1 MNMMELL
8 RNHSV
13 FWSKLGFCYDPP
25 RLGKDGKPIVFFDN
39 WKQVKKYH
47 RDFYNAGIR
56 FHTSILFTGWTG
68 VNQYDYELTD
78 KVLNTIFSCGENLL
92 YIPRIKLNVPLEWER
107 ENPEEL
113 CVYYCGPREKEAIRA
128 LVGTPKHDLLGYQ
141 SPRGYYT
148 AGGWQD
154 DRPNVGGVIGNQ
166 SFSSQK
172 WLRDAGEALRR
183 LIRRIED
190 GPYGNR
196 VPAYHIAYGASGESC
211 LWGRC
216 NVHDNADYGITNRKA
231 FFDWGMKKYGS
242 LEALREAW
250 HQPFLARENAEVPP
264 PSRKEGAIRNMNEF
278 MRSAPEDRICTDY
291 DLFMSDV
298 NMDAME
304 HFGKIVKKETNGK
317 PVGAFYGYF
326 LEVARSTYTGYN
338 GIERFMKSPWVDFI
352 AAPKREGGGEMSVA
366 QSINR
371 SKLWMDEL
379 DNRTFLANGVG
390 IEYKSSGLDETKAIM
405 WREAAKNLSHGSSF
419 WWMDLGGGWYD
430 SPDLLAEIARIEKT
444 SAKIRGRKR
453 ESISEVLL
461 VADEEAFHYHKTS
474 YYLHR
479 RLFAD
484 VIDSMN
490 RVGAPYDLYRMNDLE
505 TLDLTPY
512 KLILFLNPFRVQSG
526 QWKRIS
532 ARFPENV
539 TLLWNYAPGMILDD
553 VCKAENI
560 GIFTGFEVAERA
572 DNPYLPLKTAG
583 ALQGTSDLVWAP
595 HIADDVCPVADN
607 CPVFEI
613 TGPAAV
619 KPLAFYENGGIAAGE
634 MTREKQ
640 RIIYTAVPLFKTEHL
655 RKLMEQSQC
664 KCLAPVN
671 TLVYGD
677 SRFIAVFAWAEC
689 HFMFSLP
696 PAKWREA
703 VSGNCREGGSRINVK
718 LKANEIKLWIRED
731 DNE

>member
-1 MNMMELL
+1 MIHENGLQVNY
-8 RNHSV
+8 NH
-13 FWSKLGFCYDPP
+13 
-25 RLGKDGKPIVFFDN
+25 
-39 WKQVKKYH
+39 
-47 RDFYNAGIR
+47 
-56 FHTSILFTGWTG
+56 TG
-68 VNQYDYELTD
+68 E
-78 KVLNTIFSCGENLL
+78 GES
-92 YIPRIKLNVPLEWER
+92 
-107 ENPEEL
+107 
-113 CVYYCGPREKEAIRA
+113 CGPREKEAIRA

-264 PSRKEGAIRNMNEF
+264 PSHKEGAIRNMNEF

-390 IEYKSSGLDETKAIM
+390 IEYKSSGLEETKAIM

-453 ESISEVLL
+453 ESIS
-461 VADEEAFHYHKTS
+461 
-474 YYLHR
+474 
-479 RLFAD
+479 
-484 VIDSMN
+484 SMN

-572 DNPYLPLKTAG
+572 NNPYLPLKTAG

>member
-1 MNMMELL
+1 MEML

-78 KVLNTIFSCGENLL
+78 KVLDTIFSCGENLL

-298 NMDAME
+298 NMDAM
-304 HFGKIVKKETNGK
+304 
-317 PVGAFYGYF
+317 
-326 LEVARSTYTGYN
+326 
-338 GIERFMKSPWVDFI
+338 
-352 AAPKREGGGEMSVA
+352 
-366 QSINR
+366 
-371 SKLWMDEL
+371 
-379 DNRTFLANGVG
+379 
-390 IEYKSSGLDETKAIM
+390 
-405 WREAAKNLSHGSSF
+405 
-419 WWMDLGGGWYD
+419 
-430 SPDLLAEIARIEKT
+430 
-444 SAKIRGRKR
+444 
-453 ESISEVLL
+453 
-461 VADEEAFHYHKTS
+461 
-474 YYLHR
+474 
-479 RLFAD
+479 
-484 VIDSMN
+484 
-490 RVGAPYDLYRMNDLE
+490 
-505 TLDLTPY
+505 
-512 KLILFLNPFRVQSG
+512 
-526 QWKRIS
+526 
-532 ARFPENV
+532 
-539 TLLWNYAPGMILDD
+539 
-553 VCKAENI
+553 
-560 GIFTGFEVAERA
+560 
-572 DNPYLPLKTAG
+572 
-583 ALQGTSDLVWAP
+583 
-595 HIADDVCPVADN
+595 
-607 CPVFEI
+607 
-613 TGPAAV
+613 
-619 KPLAFYENGGIAAGE
+619 
-634 MTREKQ
+634 
-640 RIIYTAVPLFKTEHL
+640 
-655 RKLMEQSQC
+655 
-664 KCLAPVN
+664 
-671 TLVYGD
+671 
-677 SRFIAVFAWAEC
+677 
-689 HFMFSLP
+689 
-696 PAKWREA
+696 
-703 VSGNCREGGSRINVK
+703 
-718 LKANEIKLWIRED
+718 
-731 DNE
+731 